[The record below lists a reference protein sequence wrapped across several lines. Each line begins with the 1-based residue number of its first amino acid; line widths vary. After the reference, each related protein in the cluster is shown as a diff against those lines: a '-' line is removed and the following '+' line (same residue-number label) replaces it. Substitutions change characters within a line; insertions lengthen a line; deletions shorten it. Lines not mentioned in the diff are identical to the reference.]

1 VAVPATQRAA
11 DFGAQ
16 RIITLRIFSGNIH
29 RLGLL
34 ALCEAAV
41 VIVALHAAIF
51 IRFAGSSDTLAA
63 FEAARG
69 ALWPR
74 ALVIAAVFIVAL
86 AALGLYQLRQRVRFT
101 GVFVRLLI
109 SMAVAYV
116 GLALIFYAAPNLDVG
131 RAVMGLTGAFALTGL
146 AITRYIFL
154 RAVDE
159 EFFKRR
165 VLVWG
170 AGARARAIGK
180 RLRRRTDQRGF
191 RIVGYVRA
199 PGDGGDIP
207 KGPMFRANCGL
218 VRLALRNRIEEI
230 VVAMDDRRKGFPTD
244 ELLECRLRGI
254 RVSDLLTFLE
264 RESGRVSVEL
274 MHPSWLIFSSGFR
287 CDFLRLATKRAFDVV
302 VGVAILVAAAPVALA
317 AAAAIWL
324 EDRGPILY
332 RQLRTGQNGRPFR
345 MIKFRSMRVDAEV
358 DGRAVWARRDDP
370 RVTRVGAWIRRLR
383 IDEVPQVV
391 NVLLGHMSFV
401 GPRPERPEFVAQLA
415 GKVPFYEERHFVKPG
430 VTGWAQV
437 RYSYGAS
444 EKDAQE
450 KLEYDLFYVKH
461 HSLALDLIVLLRTVE
476 IVLFRIGSR

>member
-1 VAVPATQRAA
+1 VAVSTTQQAA

-16 RIITLRIFSGNIH
+16 RVVTLRVFNGNIH

-34 ALCEAAV
+34 VLCEAAV
-41 VIVALHAAIF
+41 VVVALHAAIF
-51 IRFAGSSDTLAA
+51 IRFAGFSATIAA
-63 FEAARG
+63 FEGSRG
-69 ALWPR
+69 TLWPR
-74 ALVIAAVFIVAL
+74 ALVIAAVVIVAL
-86 AALGLYQLRQRVRFT
+86 ASLGLYQLRQRARFT

-109 SMAVAYV
+109 AMAVAH
-116 GLALIFYAAPNLDVG
+116 GALALIFYAAPDLDVG
-131 RAVMGLTGAFALTGL
+131 RGVMGLTGAFALTGL
-146 AITRYIFL
+146 AITRFVFL

-170 AGARARAIGK
+170 AGARARTIGK

-230 VVAMDDRRKGFPTD
+230 VVAMDDRRGGFPTA

-254 RVSDLLTFLE
+254 RVTDILTFLE

-287 CDFLRLATKRAFDVV
+287 CDFLRLATKRAFDVLV
-302 VGVAILVAAAPVALA
+302 SIAILIAAAPVALVA
-317 AAAAIWL
+317 AVAIWL

-345 MIKFRSMRVDAEV
+345 MIKFRSMRVNAES

-370 RVTRVGAWIRRLR
+370 RVTRVGTWIRRLR
-383 IDEVPQVV
+383 IDELPQVV

-401 GPRPERPEFVAQLA
+401 GPRPERPEFVAPHA
-415 GKVPFYEERHFVKPG
+415 GRVP
-430 VTGWAQV
+430 
-437 RYSYGAS
+437 
-444 EKDAQE
+444 
-450 KLEYDLFYVKH
+450 
-461 HSLALDLIVLLRTVE
+461 I
-476 IVLFRIGSR
+476 